1 MSLRL
6 CTTLAMLLALAACA
20 HSPPRAAVALPT
32 LRLSPASL
40 GGSLSLQQRLHFE
53 FGAQQRDMD
62 ALLEADAVEVR
73 LLVQAMGQSGVRL
86 RWDGTRLEERR
97 APWLPAFVRGER
109 VLDDLQFALWPGQAI
124 REALDGDWSL
134 EDDGRTRSLVHG
146 GRAWLR
152 ATRLGPSGIRLENL
166 AEGYRLD
173 ITTAEGMESP

>member
-1 MSLRL
+1 MRRL
-6 CTTLAMLLALAACA
+6 IAIVALLLATACA
-20 HSPPRAAVALPT
+20 HRPAAPVVQLPRLQLAPAA
-32 LRLSPASL
+32 L
-40 GGSLSLQQRLHFE
+40 GQSLSVQQRLHFE

-73 LLVQAMGQSGVRL
+73 LLVQTMGQSGVRL
-86 RWDGTRLEERR
+86 RWDGTRLEEQR
-97 APWLPAFVRGER
+97 APWLPPFVRGER

-152 ATRLGPSGIRLENL
+152 ATRLGPSNMRLENL

-173 ITTAEGMESP
+173 IATAEGAEVP